1 MRKDTTP
8 WGEPAAWSSLA
19 VQKNSG
25 SHAHL
30 GFWGYSSGGC
40 PENPVLKTSAA
51 IKVLPGCWETDEK
64 DHKEKLGKGKGK
76 ETVTRQEMS
85 QGHLGMQ

>member
-1 MRKDTTP
+1 MRKETNP
-8 WGEPAAWSSLA
+8 LGRASSLELLA
-19 VQKNSG
+19 VQKNPG

-40 PENPVLKTSAA
+40 PENLVLKTSEA
-51 IKVLPGCWETDEK
+51 IKVLPGCLETDEK
-64 DHKEKLGKGKGK
+64 DQKEKLGKGK
-76 ETVTRQEMS
+76 EMSTRQGMS

>member
-1 MRKDTTP
+1 M
-8 WGEPAAWSSLA
+8 A
-19 VQKNSG
+19 VQKNPG

-40 PENPVLKTSAA
+40 PENLVLKISEA
-51 IKVLPGCWETDEK
+51 IKVLPGCLETDEK
-64 DHKEKLGKGKGK
+64 DQKEKLGKGK
-76 ETVTRQEMS
+76 EMSTRQGTF